1 MVVAYADGKAIQR
14 TIFRIPAPSAIDP
27 GVIAA
32 QERLLLQSLLRTR
45 DQRAGSGGIIK
56 HDHGE
61 GGGEE
66 FESLAVLDRRIAET
80 RARISWFEA
89 AAEGNNLPRA
99 VDW

>member
-1 MVVAYADGKAIQR
+1 MTKCFHMVS
-14 TIFRIPAPSAIDP
+14 TMSM
-27 GVIAA
+27 
-32 QERLLLQSLLRTR
+32 
-45 DQRAGSGGIIK
+45 RAGSGGIIK

-80 RARISWFEA
+80 RAQISWFEA

-99 VDW
+99 VYW